1 MPNDFYFFG
10 VLTAL
15 LILMSQM
22 QNHSVVIL
30 QRRAH
35 ALSFYTQSYSSLLCP
50 EHITPFDL
58 HNLGAA
64 EADLNYIYLD
74 WSFPRLGSLLTFQF
88 IRVIIIFPYES
99 RLKIWVLSLTSPVL
113 VSSDHHKKLSRLG
126 DLNNRILFLTVLGA
140 EKSKIKVLAR

>member
-1 MPNDFYFFG
+1 MPNDFYFFD

-30 QRRAH
+30 QRCAH
-35 ALSFYTQSYSSLLCP
+35 ALSFYTQSYSYLLCT
-50 EHITPFDL
+50 EHITQFDL
-58 HNLGAA
+58 HSLGAA

-99 RLKIWVLSLTSPVL
+99 RLKI
-113 VSSDHHKKLSRLG
+113 
-126 DLNNRILFLTVLGA
+126 
-140 EKSKIKVLAR
+140 